1 MAVDKL
7 VDSAQLDFDLTS
19 VANAIRAKSGGSGQL
34 AFPSGFV
41 SEIGN
46 IPSGGNFTLIGQA
59 TLNLEEYTNTQTD
72 ETIDTGINI
81 SNTDYAWGYITVT
94 CDTAITTSTEW
105 GATFAIFGR
114 NMYKNMNVY
123 YLLQKGSSTL
133 SYGALI
139 NPSSLSINQGTY
151 IKNGTPNVT
160 LVRRAHATNFTKCR
174 AGTYTIKAY
183 GMNAI

>member
-1 MAVDKL
+1 MGIKTVQDSSLTAVAD
-7 VDSAQLDFDLTS
+7 
-19 VANAIRAKSGGSGQL
+19 AIRAKSGGSGQL

-41 SEIGN
+41 NEIGN

-59 TLNLEEYTNTQTD
+59 TLNLEEYTNTQED
-72 ETIDTGINI
+72 ETTDTGINI
-81 SNTDYAWGYITVT
+81 SKTDYAWGYITVT

-114 NMYKNMNVY
+114 NQYKNMYASY
-123 YLLQKGSSTL
+123 YMQKGSSTL
-133 SYGALI
+133 SYDALI
-139 NPSSLSINQGTY
+139 NPSSLNIGQGAY
-151 IKNGTPNVT
+151 IKSGTANVT

-174 AGTYTIKAY
+174 AGTYTIKVY